1 MARNENRAKGPVAVL
16 GRKSYTR
23 EEVDACRAALDQA
36 LAAHAALTDAVAAA
50 TPADKVAAALEEL
63 DGVLFNDLLLVLDRW
78 FVHRL
83 RGITGKDATPLNE
96 VELIS
101 DSLRDN
107 RGIFQGNNVIRYVP
121 EQAVV
126 GLRPGDRI
134 RLSRQDFER
143 LAGGTFAELEEKY
156 L

>member
-1 MARNENRAKGPVAVL
+1 VL

-23 EEVDACRAALDQA
+23 DEVDACRAGLDQA
-36 LAAHAALTDAVAAA
+36 LAAHAALAEAVAAA
-50 TPADKVAAALEEL
+50 TSADKVAAALEEL

-83 RGITGKDATPLNE
+83 RGVTGKDGTPLNE

-107 RGIFQGNNVIRYVP
+107 GGIFQGSTVIRYVP
-121 EQAVV
+121 ERAVV

-134 RLSRQDFER
+134 RLGRKDFER
-143 LAGGTFAELEEKY
+143 LAAGVFAELEEKY
-156 L
+156 V

>member
-1 MARNENRAKGPVAVL
+1 VL

-36 LAAHAALTDAVAAA
+36 LAAHAALTEAVAAG
-50 TPADKVAAALEEL
+50 TSADKVAVALEEF

-83 RGITGKDATPLNE
+83 RGVTGKDGTPLNE
-96 VELIS
+96 LELLS

-107 RGIFQGNNVIRYVP
+107 RGVFQGNNVVTYVR
-121 EQAVV
+121 EKAVV

-134 RLSRQDFER
+134 RLSREDFER
-143 LAGGTFAELEEKY
+143 LAAGVFAELEEKY

>member
-1 MARNENRAKGPVAVL
+1 VL

-23 EEVDACRAALDQA
+23 AEVNSCRAALDQA
-36 LAAHAALTDAVAAA
+36 LAAHAALTEAVAAA

-83 RGITGKDATPLNE
+83 RGVTGKHGTPLNE

-107 RGIFQGNNVIRYVP
+107 GGIFRGSTVITYVP

-134 RLSRQDFER
+134 RLTREDFER
-143 LAGGTFAELEEKY
+143 LAAGTFAELEEKY